1 MLVKTIHSL
10 GDYLASS
17 KKELFMTII
26 LKNIKKLTCT
36 MKNYIESLNKFI
48 KMREFFWKWR
58 NHIALNAQIQI
69 LLELDKAFIGGLLLE
84 SENQLINMI
93 LHEKIHF
100 IGKLPEETW
109 TNNQDGEDLFKGRTM
124 KIALV

>member
-1 MLVKTIHSL
+1 VLVKTIHSL

>member
-1 MLVKTIHSL
+1 VLVKTIHSL

-69 LLELDKAFIGGLLLE
+69 LLELDKAFIGGLLLG